1 MSSYFHVS
9 AEFHVWAVQLG
20 VVLLATVCANW
31 LLLRLFG
38 LLERAGQQ
46 PEAQGA
52 LPWRQAVLQAARLPA
67 SLLLWLLGAL
77 AAVALLRAVIPVQF
91 LSHLREVRGVSLIV
105 IAALFA
111 IRLIGHMERQLL
123 NPQSDGQPV
132 DPTTVRAIGKLLRL
146 VVFATAALM
155 GLQTLGASVS
165 GVLAFGG
172 VGAMAIGFAAK
183 DMLANFFGGLM
194 IYWDRPF
201 SVGDRICSPDRKIDG
216 TVEDIG
222 WRITRLRTADKRPL
236 YVPNALFTNIVVE
249 NPSRM
254 SHRRIDQTVGIR
266 YDDAAKM
273 RPICDAV
280 RQMLRQHPDIDQ
292 AQKIV
297 VHFDAYSAS
306 SLDFIVA
313 CFTQVT
319 DWEEFHAVKQDVM
332 LKIMDIVAAHGAEFA
347 FPTQTLYLNRG
358 EEDATAADAAS
369 APTPAPAPAP
379 ATPSAPSTQG

>member
-1 MSSYFHVS
+1 MSSYFQLSS
-9 AEFHVWAVQLG
+9 AFHVWAVQLG
-20 VVLLATVCANW
+20 VIVLATLCCNFA
-31 LLLRLFG
+31 LLRVLGF
-38 LLERAGQQ
+38 LCRVA
-46 PEAQGA
+46 PASPWKNA
-52 LPWRQAVLQAARLPA
+52 LLQAARLPV

-77 AAVALLRAVIPVQF
+77 AAVALLRAVIPAQL

-146 VVFATAALM
+146 VAFATAALM

-236 YVPNALFTNIVVE
+236 YVPNSLFTNIVVE

-347 FPTQTLYLNRG
+347 FPTQTLYLDKG
-358 EEDATAADAAS
+358 EGNAAP
-369 APTPAPAPAP
+369 APMPAPAPASP
-379 ATPSAPSTQG
+379 AAPSAQGPAASGAAQ